1 MGGRAVRR
9 LSCAI
14 SPCMHVLIVSR
25 GWERV
30 AAIMPAPDAPTNCR
44 GGARSHEM
52 QERGP
57 GGSVREEHTAMRLRG
72 LRLEIILTAQPLGK
86 HRADAQVSGGEE
98 PLAPARRRQT
108 AEEGAEPA
116 RPPRETRRG
125 EGHTRSQGRGGG

>member
-1 MGGRAVRR
+1 
-9 LSCAI
+9 
-14 SPCMHVLIVSR
+14 
-25 GWERV
+25 
-30 AAIMPAPDAPTNCR
+30 
-44 GGARSHEM
+44 
-52 QERGP
+52 
-57 GGSVREEHTAMRLRG
+57 MRLRG

-125 EGHTRSQGRGGG
+125 EGHTRSAGRRGRAGWGGRGAQMEIARGARPSSPMTRPPCLKSDPPFRCC